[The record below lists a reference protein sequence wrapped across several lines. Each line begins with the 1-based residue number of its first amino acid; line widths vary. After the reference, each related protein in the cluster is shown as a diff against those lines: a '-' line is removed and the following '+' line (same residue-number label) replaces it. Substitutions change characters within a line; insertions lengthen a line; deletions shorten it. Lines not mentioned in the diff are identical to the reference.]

1 MIERFCI
8 WFAICMWAGGL
19 IACGGQ
25 DYSCDLDAA
34 GMTSRVSDLRGESVH
49 WSPVLAQAAQSHA
62 DDLAR
67 TGRAEHTG
75 SDGSLPADRA
85 QRAGWPSRYV
95 GENVAAGD
103 PAADQMTAQ
112 ASWEASPGH
121 RANMLYPGITNVG
134 AACAMGGRYGVT
146 WVQMLGGQS

>member
-1 MIERFCI
+1 MIERLCI
-8 WFAICMWAGGL
+8 IVALSCWAVL
-19 IACGGQ
+19 TACGGSKN
-25 DYSCDLDAA
+25 YSCDLDSAA
-34 GMTSRVSDLRGESVH
+34 MTASVSDLRGESVQ
-49 WSPVLAQAAQSHA
+49 WSPVLAQAAQTHA

-67 TGRAEHTG
+67 TGRAEHAG

-121 RANMLYPGITNVG
+121 RANLLYPGITHIG

-146 WVQMLGGQS
+146 WVQVLGGQS